1 MLEIPIEN
9 VNALLQ
15 VRHIEA
21 LMTFPT
27 SHARFVVRIMRHK
40 FPRSTS
46 PQSTLVRYQPSPVS
60 ILGSLHSQLPPSN
73 IINIDLLVITRISIF
88 VKLDIIIHTLV
99 AISAT
104 PLASILPCLTEEM
117 HTYQFR

>member
-1 MLEIPIEN
+1 
-9 VNALLQ
+9 
-15 VRHIEA
+15 
-21 LMTFPT
+21 MTFPT
-27 SHARFVVRIMRHK
+27 PHARSVCTHHEAQIPPAVHLLTIGLCPLAAF
-40 FPRSTS
+40 
-46 PQSTLVRYQPSPVS
+46 LVPIPG
-60 ILGSLHSQLPPSN
+60 LLHIQLPPSN